1 MIIEGDVF
9 ESIKTSKTV
18 GLSSTNSGM
27 VLSQDFDCVFIDKK
41 QAVQLITELQR
52 WVDGGEIG

>member
-27 VLSQDFDCVFIDKK
+27 ALSQDFDCVFIDKK
-41 QAVQLITELQR
+41 QAAQLIAELQR
-52 WVDGGEIG
+52 WVNDGEIE

>member
-9 ESIKTSKTV
+9 EDIKTSKTI

-41 QAVQLITELQR
+41 QDVQLIAELQN
-52 WVDGGEIG
+52 WVDGGEIE